1 MLYLKL
7 AWRNIWRNKR
17 RTFITMVSIVMAVV
31 LASVMAAL
39 QQGQYNQMIDNTV
52 GSFSGHIQ
60 VQALGYLD
68 EPTLEN
74 SLEIDTSLFHRISEN
89 QDILAIVPRIESFA
103 LAAGLQKTKAGMV
116 IGIDVTAEQNLSK
129 PNEKIIEGSYF
140 TSNTDPGALVAAGLA
155 DYLKLSVGD
164 TLVLLSQG
172 YQGLSAAG
180 LFPVTGILKFGIPQ
194 MNNSI
199 LYLPLETAQQFYGIS
214 GRLTSIALLTE
225 NPKKTDQIVSKI
237 EKNLDP
243 NLAVLGWQTLM
254 PELVQAI
261 QADWGSGLIVLMV
274 LYMVVGFGILGTVLM
289 MTAERRFE
297 FGVMMAVGTSRA
309 RMAVMIILEMLFII
323 SLGTL
328 LGFMISIPIIYYF
341 NLNPIYFTGEMA
353 TVIEEYGME
362 PFIRFSTDPMVL
374 YIQAEIVF
382 VIALLISLYPLLYM
396 KRMEPVKA
404 MRR

>member
-17 RTFITMVSIVMAVV
+17 RTFITMGSIVMAVV
-31 LASVMAAL
+31 LASVMAAM
-39 QQGQYNQMIDNTV
+39 QQGQYTQMIDNTV

-60 VQALGYLD
+60 VQAPGYQD

-74 SLEIDTSLFHRISEN
+74 SLEVDTSLLHQLSEN

-116 IGIDVTAEQNLSK
+116 IGIDVEAEQDLSK

-140 TSNTDPGALVAAGLA
+140 TSNTDPGTLVAEGLA
-155 DYLKLSVGD
+155 DYLELSVGD

-199 LYLPLETAQQFYGIS
+199 LYLPLETAQQFYGVS

-225 NPKKTDQIVSKI
+225 NPKKTDQVVSKI
-237 EKNLDP
+237 EKNLNP

-297 FGVMMAVGTSRA
+297 FGVMMAIGTSRA
-309 RMAVMIILEMLFII
+309 RMAVMIVLEMLFII

-382 VIALLISLYPLLYM
+382 VIALLVSLYPLLYM